1 MTSGT
6 GHKVELHI
14 AEVRVAAREKHWA
27 QNIKM
32 PYMYYAKKFG
42 VYLKCNGEAL
52 KDFKKGNKII
62 KNVFQKKK
70 LKQCYK

>member
-1 MTSGT
+1 
-6 GHKVELHI
+6 
-14 AEVRVAAREKHWA
+14 
-27 QNIKM
+27 
-32 PYMYYAKKFG
+32 MYYAKKFG